1 MNGTFSELLD
11 KAVYDG
17 GQLRAIL
24 FGSLWRR
31 KSAVSKGLC
40 ERRTLGAHA
49 LNCPP
54 LERPRGKVP
63 WPNKKTKKTTEKTA
77 FGRAVAPMRPPG
89 HCIVRDFD
97 LAVTALSNGSNESGA
112 RAPGHFLAEKWPGG
126 HERTAGMTQADG

>member
-1 MNGTFSELLD
+1 MFLVKWHLTGDPIPIIEASVRRRDPASETCPPSGRGKGTFSELLD

-24 FGSLWRR
+24 FWSLWRR

-54 LERPRGKVP
+54 LERPREKVP
-63 WPNKKTKKTTEKTA
+63 
-77 FGRAVAPMRPPG
+77 VHPG
-89 HCIVRDFD
+89 
-97 LAVTALSNGSNESGA
+97 LSY
-112 RAPGHFLAEKWPGG
+112 APGPL
-126 HERTAGMTQADG
+126 RTARTA

>member
-1 MNGTFSELLD
+1 VRRGGPFCHNFLAQRYLGELSPWFTGTFSELLD

-54 LERPRGKVP
+54 LERPREKVP
-63 WPNKKTKKTTEKTA
+63 
-77 FGRAVAPMRPPG
+77 VHPG
-89 HCIVRDFD
+89 
-97 LAVTALSNGSNESGA
+97 LSY
-112 RAPGHFLAEKWPGG
+112 APGQL
-126 HERTAGMTQADG
+126 RTARTA